1 MCIVVLFSKLFSY
14 EEGVNKKKLLVA
26 DTDKK
31 YLFCFFII
39 FSTCI
44 LDSDLKR
51 TILILPKP
59 RFLTKARICKH
70 QAGGELLIHL
80 LFVGP
85 LRECVKFFFSC
96 GLVRGGGGQQPFF

>member
-14 EEGVNKKKLLVA
+14 EEGVNKKKTISRGHRQKIFV
-26 DTDKK
+26 
-31 YLFCFFII
+31 CFFII